1 MAQTKL
7 LRPWAALCEEHAVP
21 TATSRTTAKKTNAA
35 RKPAATSV
43 KPMQAKRAAISKA
56 KAVAP
61 DVAARIGS
69 TPKTKYRG
77 NPDIFGRLV
86 EDHDRHRALLAM
98 VCETSGK
105 SPERKKLFKELTLE
119 LKSHA
124 AAEEQALWSS
134 VMRNPATTDDARH
147 AVAEHKEIDEMLAD
161 LAARDMASPGWLRRF
176 SALREE
182 YLHHIAEEEKEQ
194 FVAAE
199 KKLSTADLRYMKQV
213 FNRRKKEEKATVK
226 VEKKIKLKD

>member
-1 MAQTKL
+1 MPTTQPRTPAKPQ
-7 LRPWAALCEEHAVP
+7 RAAPAKAAITAAKAPASATAGQPIDPP
-21 TATSRTTAKKTNAA
+21 T
-35 RKPAATSV
+35 
-43 KPMQAKRAAISKA
+43 AKRAAISKA

-69 TPKTKYRG
+69 TPQTKYRG
-77 NPDIFGRLV
+77 TPDIFGRLV
-86 EDHDRHRALLAM
+86 QDHDRHRALLAM
-98 VCETSGK
+98 VSETTGK
-105 SPERKKLFKELTLE
+105 SPDRKKLFHELTLE

-147 AVAEHKEIDEMLAD
+147 AVAEHKEIDDMLAD

-176 SALREE
+176 AALREE
-182 YLHHIAEEEKEQ
+182 YLHHIREEEQEQ

-199 KKLSTADLRYMKQV
+199 KHLSTADLRYMKLV
-213 FNRRKKEEKATVK
+213 FNRRKKEEKASTTM
-226 VEKKIKLKD
+226 EKKIQLKA